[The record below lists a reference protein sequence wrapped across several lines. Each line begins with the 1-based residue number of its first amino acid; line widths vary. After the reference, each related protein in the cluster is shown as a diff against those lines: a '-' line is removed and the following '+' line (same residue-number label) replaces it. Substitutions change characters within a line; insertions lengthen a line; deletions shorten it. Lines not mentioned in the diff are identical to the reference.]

1 MAYRNKRYIPFIYNI
16 EVMYFIERL
25 ESSINKFLVEGQE
38 GKVRTIHTADL
49 YDFVIECIGT
59 LPKGLCA
66 TYIKIEEH

>member
-1 MAYRNKRYIPFIYNI
+1 
-16 EVMYFIERL
+16 MYFIERL